1 MNSKTILTAVIGTI
15 VGLGLAMGTVAFARD
30 TDHMGGGGMMGQ
42 SSQQYT
48 HGTMHDQNT
57 PKGKKNAKKGKRGAT
72 IRHADAGM
80 FTGNASCHGD
90 TITKG
95 KSKTK
100 NSKSKKR
107 K

>member
-1 MNSKTILTAVIGTI
+1 MNSKTILTVVIGTI
-15 VGLGLAMGTVAFARD
+15 AGLGLAMGTVAFARD
-30 TDHMGGGGMMGQ
+30 TDHMGGGMMGQ

-57 PKGKKNAKKGKRGAT
+57 AKGKKNAKKGKRGT
-72 IRHADAGM
+72 TVRHADAGQYM
-80 FTGNASCHGD
+80 GNVSCHGD

-95 KSKTK
+95 KSKAK